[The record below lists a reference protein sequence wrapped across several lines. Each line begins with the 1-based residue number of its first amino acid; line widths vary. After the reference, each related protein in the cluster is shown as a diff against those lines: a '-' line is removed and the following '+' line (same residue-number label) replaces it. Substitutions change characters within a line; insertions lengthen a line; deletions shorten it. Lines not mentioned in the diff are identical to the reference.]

1 VPFSIYFIPKEAKG
15 GKTKIP
21 SCFLPPILLLSFYSL
36 GLILF
41 NFVSP
46 SSRIR
51 KRPGRLNR
59 SRKKKRKNTEGRTP
73 GFPLLRWNEEEE
85 LFLLHKTAPPTSYST
100 HVRTRCII
108 FIFFERKEKEDVE

>member
-1 VPFSIYFIPKEAKG
+1 MSAGGQSYVGHIRKLAHKCHSRYISFRRRPK
-15 GKTKIP
+15 
-21 SCFLPPILLLSFYSL
+21 
-36 GLILF
+36 F

-85 LFLLHKTAPPTSYST
+85 ELFLLHKTAPPTSYST